1 MNPVDI
7 ITQVRSGVA
16 QISLERDRERI
27 GAGSGFVVEGGL
39 VTNSHNIRSRNIDAI
54 AVRFSGTDPEDPVSY
69 IRLLLGDTVIVESPE
84 TEMDYVYLRLLESDL
99 SGRHIFEFTDSPD
112 PLSVGEQIVFLGFPF
127 GMPQLTSHVGHI
139 SSIHERN
146 GVEIIQID
154 GSVNSGNS
162 GGPLLDLKTG
172 KVAGIVTRAVTGLI
186 EEQFNRL
193 IEALRQNQV
202 ACQGARNLMSIGNID
217 PVQALG
223 ASQTAMEQIARDLHR
238 SANVGIGYAY
248 SAKYVRDHIARTL
261 A

>member
-1 MNPVDI
+1 MNPVELI
-7 ITQVRSGVA
+7 AQVRSGVA

-27 GAGSGFVVEGGL
+27 GSGSGFIVEGGL
-39 VTNSHNIRSRNIDAI
+39 ITNSHNIRSRNVDAV
-54 AVRFSGTDPEDPVSY
+54 AVRFADTDPEDPASY
-69 IRLLLGDTVIVESPE
+69 IRLLPEDSVIAESPD
-84 TEMDYVYLRLLESDL
+84 TEKDYVYLRLLESDF

-139 SSIHERN
+139 SDIHERN

-154 GSVNSGNS
+154 GSVNGGNS
-162 GGPLLDLKTG
+162 GGPLLDLETG

-186 EEQFNRL
+186 EEQFSRL

-202 ACQGARNLMSIGNID
+202 ACQRAQNIMKIGNID

-223 ASQTAMEQIARDLHR
+223 ASQAAMEQIARDLHR

-248 SAKYVRDHIARTL
+248 SAKYIRDHIAEIP